1 MWYPPVEGWVRCYV
15 MVDKQN
21 CKYLRNDYHGHLKH
35 TSTASNPLLNH
46 QHTEY
51 YDLSALLFS
60 GTLDLSTHPSPHQHQ
75 QQQQENLVTLRD
87 QLFSRT
93 FHLPTPAA
101 LSAFTQTLH
110 TLSTVLLLHSG
121 DGCGGLADV
130 RKVQKPKGTVRLAG
144 GAEKGGF
151 TGEDRWWLQEV
162 RVDGGS
168 RVEGRWA
175 GDGSGKRVVVAE
187 VKLAAGGGKGW
198 VKEVEQG
205 IRSQGLRDSD
215 ARLIK
220 TYLSQLALPYFDQ
233 DNTFQLNQILRS
245 SYLGTL

>member
-1 MWYPPVEGWVRCYV
+1 M
-15 MVDKQN
+15 
-21 CKYLRNDYHGHLKH
+21 
-35 TSTASNPLLNH
+35 
-46 QHTEY
+46 
-51 YDLSALLFS
+51 
-60 GTLDLSTHPSPHQHQ
+60 
-75 QQQQENLVTLRD
+75 
-87 QLFSRT
+87 
-93 FHLPTPAA
+93 
-101 LSAFTQTLH
+101 
-110 TLSTVLLLHSG
+110 
-121 DGCGGLADV
+121 

-187 VKLAAGGGKGW
+187 VTLAAGGGKGW

-205 IRSQGLRDSD
+205 IRSHGLRDSD

-220 TYLSQLALPYFDQ
+220 TYLS
-233 DNTFQLNQILRS
+233 
-245 SYLGTL
+245 